1 MAQGHFDSIPMIDV
15 SALGGSDESAK
26 RLVALEL
33 DRAART
39 SGFLYI
45 RGHGLPVELVRGVE
59 SAAASFFALDDAI
72 KRRYVIGSFKNHR
85 GYVPPGEEVF
95 YGQTESKDTKEAFDL
110 CFELPETD
118 PDYVAGNRLLG
129 PNVWPSELP
138 DFRSTVSAYYRAVFE
153 LGRRLLGGFALAL
166 GLPPEH
172 FEPVLSKPPSQL
184 RLVHYPASLEFAGE
198 GAMGISSHTDYEVFT
213 ILHTTRPGLEVV
225 NAAGR
230 WIDAPP
236 IPGAFV
242 VNLGDMMEVLT
253 NGRWVSTAHR
263 VRRVTEERYS
273 FPLFFSLDYHAVVE
287 PIPSL
292 LADGEAPRYERLIAG
307 EHLLAQTAQS
317 FRYFKRLIE
326 SGEFRLPS
334 DARGLSS
341 FGRDRRAAPS
351 FEDREARRSPAG
363 EADAKVEG
371 GSSR

>member
-1 MAQGHFDSIPMIDV
+1 MQAGNFDSIPMIDV
-15 SALGGSDESAK
+15 SALAGEDEGA
-26 RLVALEL
+26 RRRVASEL

-45 RGHGLPVELVRGVE
+45 RGHGLDPELISGVE
-59 SAAASFFALDDAI
+59 SAAASFFALPEAV
-72 KRRYVIGSFKNHR
+72 KQRYYIGLFKNHR

-95 YGQTESKDTKEAFDL
+95 YGQTEGRDSKEAFDL
-110 CFELPETD
+110 CFELPDDD

-138 DFRSTVSAYYRAVFE
+138 EFRRAVSAYYQGVFE
-153 LGRRLLGGFALAL
+153 LGRRLLRGFSLAL
-166 GLPPEH
+166 GLPPSH
-172 FEPVLSKPPSQL
+172 FDGVLQKPPSQL
-184 RLVHYPASLEFAGE
+184 RLVHYPPCAPYAAPGT
-198 GAMGISSHTDYEVFT
+198 MGISSHTDYEVFT

-225 NAAGR
+225 NAEGR

-236 IPGAFV
+236 VAGAFV

-263 VRRVTEERYS
+263 VRRVTEERFS

-292 LADGEAPRYERLIAG
+292 LAEGEAPRYERLIAG

-317 FRYFKRLIE
+317 FGYFKRLIE
-326 SGEFRLPS
+326 SGEFRLAD
-334 DARGLSS
+334 DARGLAS
-341 FGRDRRAAPS
+341 FGRDR
-351 FEDREARRSPAG
+351 
-363 EADAKVEG
+363 ADAPAQG
-371 GSSR
+371 GASR

>member
-1 MAQGHFDSIPMIDV
+1 MQAGHFDSIPMIDV
-15 SALGGSDESAK
+15 AALAGDDEGDK
-26 RLVALEL
+26 RRVAQEL

-45 RGHGLPVELVRGVE
+45 RGHGLPPELVQGVE
-59 SAAASFFALDDAI
+59 AAAASFFALDDAI
-72 KRRYVIGSFKNHR
+72 KRRYTIGLFPNHR

-95 YGQTESKDTKEAFDL
+95 YGTASKDTKEAFDL
-110 CFELPETD
+110 CFELPEND

-138 DFRSTVSAYYRAVFE
+138 EFRSAVSAYYRAVFE

-172 FEPVLSKPPSQL
+172 FEPVLQKPPSQL
-184 RLVHYPASLEFAGE
+184 RLVHYPASLEPANE

-225 NAAGR
+225 NAQGR

-292 LADGEAPRYERLIAG
+292 LAEGESPRYERLIAG

-317 FRYFKRLIE
+317 FGYFKRLIE
-326 SGEFRLPS
+326 AGEFRLAE

-341 FGRDRRAAPS
+341 FGRDRADA
-351 FEDREARRSPAG
+351 PAG
-363 EADAKVEG
+363 G